1 MTAAAPHSLVGRH
14 EEIGHLSALLDAAG
28 GGTGGVLVLRGE
40 PGIGKSALLDHVARV
55 GAEKFRVIRASG
67 SEFEGELPFAALHQL
82 CVPVLGYLDRV
93 SDSYRDAL
101 MVAFGLA
108 EGAPERFRIGLAA
121 LALLAEASAQ
131 GPLVCLVD
139 DAHWMDAA
147 SAKALTFLARRIA
160 AEPIAMIFAAREQ
173 DGAAWLD
180 ELPGLALGGLSPV
193 HARALLAEQRT
204 GTMDERVRDRL
215 LAEARGN
222 PLALIELPKAGGF
235 ALPTPS
241 PNAGRIE
248 RSFQTRMAGL
258 PEDARRLLILA
269 SADPTGDSGLL
280 WAAARGLD
288 IDVAAASAAAEASG
302 LARFDMRARFCHP
315 LARSAAYRSA
325 EPELRIAAHRALA
338 EATDPVTAGDRSAW
352 HRAQACTGPDERVA
366 AELESS
372 AARAQARGGVA
383 AAAAFL
389 ERAAALSL
397 EHGKK
402 TGRTLAAARAT
413 LDTGRAHAAA
423 DLLTSID
430 TEGLDGPEQA
440 RIELLRGQIA
450 FAEGADGFVRGP
462 ELILR
467 AAGRIADAD
476 PDRSRTYFVAA
487 LEMGLV
493 VGRAAGVLDRVL
505 DAASSAPRPSAGT
518 PDLLDALVLL
528 KAEGHRAAVPAL
540 RRALTGD
547 GAGWVQAPAL
557 AAVLAGELWD
567 LELHATVTDWLVRT
581 GRETGAPMT
590 IRLGLSQ
597 EALSAVLTGDFGKAI
612 AAIAEEE
619 AIADALGDEAQ
630 LYPRVY
636 LAAMRGRRAE
646 VHELCT
652 EVLDRST
659 GPLTANTHWA
669 TAVLS
674 NGMADYRAAFEAAS
688 RAVAGGDLFLTG
700 IALPE
705 LVEAAM
711 RCGEHTAAESAL
723 ESLLERT
730 ESAGTSFALGVAAG
744 TRALVSD
751 AEQDYRTAL
760 EHLAPSPFT
769 LYLARAHLRYG
780 EWLRRAG
787 RRREAREHLHTAHGQ
802 LSEIGLEAFAKRAA
816 EEVRA
821 TGEVARSRSEHT
833 FDRLTMQEMHV
844 ARRVAAGATSK
855 EVAENLFLSPRT
867 VETHLRNIFRKLGVT
882 SRRQLRDMPGLR

>member
-14 EEIGHLSALLDAAG
+14 EEIEHLRALLDSAADG
-28 GGTGGVLVLRGE
+28 AGGVLVLHGE
-40 PGIGKSALLDHVARV
+40 PGIGKSALLEQAARAA
-55 GAEKFRVIRASG
+55 GEKFRIIRASG
-67 SEFEGELPFAALHQL
+67 AEFEGELPFAALHQL
-82 CVPVLGYLDRV
+82 CVPVLAHLDAV
-93 SDSYRDAL
+93 SDPYRDAL
-101 MVAFGLA
+101 LVAFGLA
-108 EGAPERFRIGLAA
+108 DGAPDKFRVGLAA
-121 LALLAEASAQ
+121 LALLAEAAAQ
-131 GPLVCLVD
+131 RPLVCLVD
-139 DAHWMDAA
+139 DAHWMDTA
-147 SAKALTFLARRIA
+147 SATALTFLTRRIA

-180 ELPGLALGGLSPV
+180 ELPGLTVGGLSPE
-193 HARALLAEQRT
+193 HARALLAEERT

-241 PNAGRIE
+241 PVAGRIE

-258 PEDARRLLILA
+258 PGDARLLLILA

-288 IDVAAASAAAEASG
+288 IDVASASAAAEASG
-302 LARFDMRARFCHP
+302 LARFDIRVRFCHP
-315 LARSAAYRSA
+315 LARAAAYRSA
-325 EPELRIAAHRALA
+325 EPELQRAAHRALA
-338 EATDPVTAGDRSAW
+338 EVTDPVTAGDRLAW
-352 HRAQACTGPDERVA
+352 HHAQASTGPDERVA

-372 AARAQARGGVA
+372 ASRAQARGGVA

-397 EHGKK
+397 DRHEKIE
-402 TGRTLAAARAT
+402 RTLAAARAT

-423 DLLTSID
+423 DLLASID
-430 TEGLDGPEQA
+430 TEILDNPEHA
-440 RIELLRGQIA
+440 RVELLRGQIA

-467 AAGRIADAD
+467 AANRIADED
-476 PDRSRTYFVAA
+476 PDRSRACFVTA

-505 DAASSAPRPSAGT
+505 DAARSAPRPSSRI

-528 KAEGHRAAVPAL
+528 NTEGHRAGVPAL

-547 GAGWVQAPAL
+547 GAGWIQAPAL
-557 AAVLAGELWD
+557 ATVLAGELWD
-567 LELHATVTDWLVRT
+567 PELHGTVVDWLERT

-597 EALSAVLTGDFGKAI
+597 VALSAVFSGELGKAI

-619 AIADALGDEAQ
+619 AIADALGDEPQ
-630 LYPRVY
+630 LYPRVH

-646 VHELCT
+646 VHELFT
-652 EVLDRST
+652 EVMGRRT
-659 GPLTANTHWA
+659 GPLTANIHWA
-669 TAVLS
+669 TAVLG
-674 NGMADYRAAFEAAS
+674 NGMGDYRAAFEAATT
-688 RAVAGGDLFLTG
+688 AVASGDLFLTG

-705 LVEAAM
+705 LVEAAV
-711 RCGEHTAAESAL
+711 RCGERAAAESAL

-744 TRALVSD
+744 ARAQIND
-751 AEQDYRTAL
+751 TEQDYLAAL
-760 EHLAPSPFT
+760 EHLTPSPFT
-769 LYLARAHLRYG
+769 PYLARAHLRYG
-780 EWLRRAG
+780 EWLRRAD
-787 RRREAREHLHTAHGQ
+787 RRREAREQLRIAHEQ
-802 LSEIGLEAFAKRAA
+802 LSGIGMEAFAKRTAD
-816 EEVRA
+816 EIRA

-855 EVAENLFLSPRT
+855 EVAETLFLSPRT
-867 VETHLRNIFRKLGVT
+867 VETHLRNIFRKLGIT
-882 SRRQLRDMPGLR
+882 SRRQLRDTPGLG